1 MRADYMVPVV
11 TYPDPSLKA
20 GLGAAIGLLS
30 KLADKISI
38 VVQNVDIPPI
48 NNVVAEVLIDVSA
61 MAASA
66 EHRSQEAGA
75 ALALDIASLA
85 ASHALKCSTE
95 TLVATPASFLDE
107 VVDASR
113 HHDATLIV
121 LDQEEKTKADLAKAV
136 LFGSGGP
143 LLLCPSLEREA
154 QLRSVMV
161 AWDGSRAAARAV
173 RDALP
178 ILGIA
183 QSVTVLSASED
194 KPIGSAAIGGLQSF
208 LEHHGIQSGYREVR
222 LGGRAT
228 GLALQEEAAYTGAG
242 LLVMG
247 GYGHSR
253 IRELVLGGV
262 TASILQGGPLLP
274 IFMSH

>member
-1 MRADYMVPVV
+1 MKADYMVPIV
-11 TYPDPSLKA
+11 TYPDPSLRA
-20 GLGAAIGLLS
+20 GLGGAIELVS
-30 KLADKISI
+30 RFADKLSI
-38 VVQNVDIPPI
+38 VVHNVDIPPI
-48 NNVVAEVLIDVSA
+48 DNPVAEALINVSA

-66 EHRSQEAGA
+66 EQRSHEVGA
-75 ALALDIASLA
+75 ALASEIASLA
-85 ASHALKCSTE
+85 ASRALECSTE
-95 TLVATPASFLDE
+95 VLVAAPASFLDE
-107 VVDASR
+107 MVDASR
-113 HHDATLIV
+113 LHDATLIV
-121 LDQEEKTKADLAKAV
+121 LDQEETAKAGLAKAL

-143 LLLCPSLEREA
+143 VLLCPSLERDV
-154 QLRSVMV
+154 QLRSVMI

-173 RDALP
+173 RDAVP

-183 QSVTVLSASED
+183 ESVTILTASED
-194 KPIGSAAIGGLQSF
+194 KQVASRATEGLRSF
-208 LEHHGIQSGYREVR
+208 LEHHGIQSGFREVR

-253 IRELVLGGV
+253 IREFVLGGV

-274 IFMSH
+274 VFMSH

>member
-1 MRADYMVPVV
+1 MKADYMVPVV

-20 GLGAAIGLLS
+20 GLGGAIELVAM
-30 KLADKISI
+30 LADRISV

-48 NNVVAEVLIDVSA
+48 DNVVAEVLINVSA
-61 MAASA
+61 MAVST
-66 EHRSQEAGA
+66 ERRSREAGA
-75 ALALDIASLA
+75 ELANEIASLA
-85 ASHALKCSTE
+85 AQSSLLCRTE
-95 TLVATPASFLDE
+95 ALVATPAAFLDRM
-107 VVDASR
+107 VDASR
-113 HHDATLIV
+113 LHDATLIV
-121 LDQEEKTKADLAKAV
+121 LDHEETTKIDLAKAV

-143 LLLCPSLEREA
+143 LLLYPSIERDV
-154 QLRSVMV
+154 QLHSVMV

-178 ILGIA
+178 ILGMA
-183 QSVTVLSASED
+183 HSVTILTASED
-194 KPIGSAAIGGLQSF
+194 KPIESSAVDGFRSY
-208 LEHHGIQSGYREVR
+208 LEHHGIQSGFREVR
-222 LGGRAT
+222 LGGRAA